1 MTILTSSFIFIHV
14 PKCAGKAIS
23 RRLGGVTRGIP
34 SHAPLSFFSSE
45 ITDSRF
51 SFGFV
56 RNPWDRAVS
65 IYTYLSSK
73 PLRRHDDKEYI
84 EATKKLDFKQWLLR
98 DDFYIKDDNLADK
111 DKPRPIQSR
120 AQLYWVEGCD
130 YIGKVETTDKDLAI
144 VTAKINLKERWWL
157 RNLFGANLKKR
168 NTSPRT
174 DYQSYYD
181 EESRAFIAEYFS
193 KEIEQFSYT
202 FSPLSPGISTNS
214 QTSYS

>member
-1 MTILTSSFIFIHV
+1 MTILSSNFIFIHV

-84 EATKKLDFKQWLLR
+84 DITKKLDFKQWLLR
-98 DDFYIKDDNLADK
+98 DDFYIKGDNLEEK

-120 AQLYWVEGCD
+120 TQLYWVEGCD
-130 YIGKVETTDKDLAI
+130 YIGKVETIDEDLAI
-144 VTAKINLKERWWL
+144 IAAKINLKERWWL
-157 RNLFGANLKKR
+157 RKLFGTRLKRR
-168 NTSPRT
+168 NTSPRA

-181 EESRAFIAEYFS
+181 EESREFIAEHFS
-193 KEIEQFSYT
+193 SEIERFSYT
-202 FSPLSPGISTNS
+202 FN
-214 QTSYS
+214 TSSLEI